1 MNAYI
6 VVVRAPKKRSGEYVK
21 RGVIMAENIEEG
33 LRLAKEQF
41 RPLSEDTWQIDPME
55 PNKLV
60 MFR

>member
-1 MNAYI
+1 
-6 VVVRAPKKRSGEYVK
+6 
-21 RGVIMAENIEEG
+21 MAENIEEG